1 MDFLQ
6 LFTLLLQPIKRK
18 ITILLASNQH
28 KVENFQCLFEK
39 VWLSILIN
47 NGRK

>member
-6 LFTLLLQPIKRK
+6 LFTSILQPIKRK
-18 ITILLASNQH
+18 ITILLASNQY
-28 KVENFQCLFEK
+28 KVENLQCFLEK
-39 VWLSILIN
+39 VWLSILKN